1 MKNDITNKDDIKLL
15 VDTFYDKV
23 KINSVIGHIF
33 NDIAKVDWEHHLP
46 KMYSFWE
53 SLLLGEK
60 GFTGNPMQKH
70 IELSK
75 LTAMTETQFSEWLL
89 IFTQTTDELFE
100 GIKADEAKTRAANIA
115 RLMLYKVQTFS
126 IN

>member
-1 MKNDITNKDDIKLL
+1 MKNDITNKGDIKLL

-23 KINSVIGHIF
+23 KNNSVIVHIF

-115 RLMLYKVQTFS
+115 RLMLYKIQTFS

>member
-1 MKNDITNKDDIKLL
+1 MKNDITNKGDIKLL

-23 KINSVIGHIF
+23 KNNSVIVHIF

-60 GFTGNPMQKH
+60 RVYRKPY
-70 IELSK
+70 
-75 LTAMTETQFSEWLL
+75 
-89 IFTQTTDELFE
+89 
-100 GIKADEAKTRAANIA
+100 AKT
-115 RLMLYKVQTFS
+115 Y
-126 IN
+126 

>member
-23 KINSVIGHIF
+23 KTNSVIGHIF

-115 RLMLYKVQTFS
+115 RLMLYKIQTFS